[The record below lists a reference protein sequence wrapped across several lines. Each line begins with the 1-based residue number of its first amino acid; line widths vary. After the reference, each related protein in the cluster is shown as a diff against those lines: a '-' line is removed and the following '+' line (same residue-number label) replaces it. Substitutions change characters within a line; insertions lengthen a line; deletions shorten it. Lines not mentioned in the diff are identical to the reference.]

1 MMTLTT
7 QQAANFMNVS
17 RPFFVA
23 LLEEGKLDFHIV
35 SGHRRVYLKDLK
47 DYKTQSMD
55 ERNKALDDLAK
66 QAQEL
71 NMGY

>member
-1 MMTLTT
+1 M
-7 QQAANFMNVS
+7 
-17 RPFFVA
+17 
-23 LLEEGKLDFHIV
+23 V

-47 DYKTQSMD
+47 DYKMQSMD